1 MPTAN
6 GKNKVTRTGDGS
18 GRGPQNVLRSKNF
31 GEGEEPAGPV
41 RGYIKLSQAAKAF
54 GFDFHG
60 KTVLDIGSSTGGF
73 TEYALERGA
82 KKVIAVEKGSHQMKA
97 PLRFDSRVELHE
109 KTDIFDTGVQEE
121 PFEGIP
127 ERGSA
132 RVSAR
137 APWRRERATRP
148 EKVLFCTP
156 DVIVADV
163 SFLSLTKILKYAK
176 EHLSNKNTDFLV
188 MLKPQFEAREDQLH
202 KGVVKNEKIRRDIIK
217 NFEQWLKQNN
227 YVIVKKRDND
237 LKGKTGNQ
245 ERFYWLKQSL
255 F

>member
-6 GKNKVTRTGDGS
+6 GKNKVTRTGDRPG
-18 GRGPQNVLRSKNF
+18 GGPSLSFSEV
-31 GEGEEPAGPV
+31 GEVWQDPSRVPV
-41 RGYIKLSQAAKAF
+41 RGYVKLSQAAKAF

-73 TEYALERGA
+73 TEYALEQGA

-97 PLRFDSRVELHE
+97 PLRFDPRVELHE
-109 KTDIFDTGVQEE
+109 KTDIFNFPLTKEINTV
-121 PFEGIP
+121 
-127 ERGSA
+127 
-132 RVSAR
+132 
-137 APWRRERATRP
+137 
-148 EKVLFCTP
+148 
-156 DVIVADV
+156 VADV
-163 SFLSLTKILKYAK
+163 SFLSLTKILTYLKK
-176 EHLSNKNTDFLV
+176 LPTRNTDLLM